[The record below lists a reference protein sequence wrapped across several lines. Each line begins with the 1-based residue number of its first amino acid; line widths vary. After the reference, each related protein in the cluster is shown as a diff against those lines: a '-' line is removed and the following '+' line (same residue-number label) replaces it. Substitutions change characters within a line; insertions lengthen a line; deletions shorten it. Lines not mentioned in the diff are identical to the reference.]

1 MNRSKLISAFLFLV
15 FFAFAAQAQIPSIPK
30 VGTDALASQ
39 VLGIL
44 DNTGGLNLSGDQSTK
59 LKANNKSFVDQLMK
73 ITGGSDSEDSKKA
86 SILNLKTGRMKFLN
100 DLLGNELTQKYMGNV
115 LKAINPLKSKLG
127 LAALA
132 F

>member
-1 MNRSKLISAFLFLV
+1 MNFMNKAKFLSALILLLFVGYAAHAQVPKLPVGDLSK
-15 FFAFAAQAQIPSIPK
+15 
-30 VGTDALASQ
+30 Q

-44 DNTGGLNLSGDQSTK
+44 DNTSGLNLNADQTTK
-59 LKANNKSFVDQLMK
+59 LKADNKTFVDQLFK
-73 ITGGSDSEDSKKA
+73 ITNGAGSDDDKKK
-86 SILNLKTGRMKFLN
+86 SILNLKDTRTKFLSQ
-100 DLLGNELTQKYMGNV
+100 LLGSALSNNYMGNV

>member
-1 MNRSKLISAFLFLV
+1 MAKMKFLSTLFLML
-15 FFAFAAQAQIPSIPK
+15 FLGFTAQAQIPKIPTADLSK
-30 VGTDALASQ
+30 Q

-44 DNTGGLNLSGDQSTK
+44 DNTSGLNLNADQSTK
-59 LKANNKSFVDQLMK
+59 LKADNKTFVDQLFK
-73 ITGGSDSEDSKKA
+73 ITNGAGSDDDKKK
-86 SILNLKTGRMKFLN
+86 SILNLKDTRTKFLTQ
-100 DLLGNELTQKYMGNV
+100 LLGSALTNNYMGNV

>member
-1 MNRSKLISAFLFLV
+1 MKFLSTLFLML
-15 FFAFAAQAQIPSIPK
+15 FLGFTAQAQIPKIPTADLSK
-30 VGTDALASQ
+30 Q

-44 DNTGGLNLSGDQSTK
+44 DNTSGLNLNADQSTK
-59 LKANNKSFVDQLMK
+59 LKADNKTFVDQLFK
-73 ITGGSDSEDSKKA
+73 ITNGAGSDDDKKK
-86 SILNLKTGRMKFLN
+86 SILNLKDTRTKFLTQ
-100 DLLGNELTQKYMGNV
+100 LLGSALTNNYMGNV

>member
-1 MNRSKLISAFLFLV
+1 MNKAKFLTVLILLFFV
-15 FFAFAAQAQIPSIPK
+15 GFTAQAQVPK
-30 VGTDALASQ
+30 LAVGDLSKQ

-44 DNTGGLNLSGDQSTK
+44 DNTSGLSLTGDQSSK
-59 LKANNKSFVDQLMK
+59 LKADNKTFVDQLFK
-73 ITGGSDSEDSKKA
+73 ITNGSGSEDEKKKG
-86 SILNLKTGRMKFLN
+86 ILNLKDTRTQFLTQ
-100 DLLGNELTQKYMGNV
+100 LLGSSLTQKYMGNV

>member
-1 MNRSKLISAFLFLV
+1 MKNLKILSFLF
-15 FFAFAAQAQIPSIPK
+15 FFMLLGFAAHAQVPK
-30 VGTDALASQ
+30 VPNVGSADLSKQ

-44 DNTGGLNLSGDQSTK
+44 DNTSGLNLTGDQSTK

-73 ITGGSDSEDSKKA
+73 ITGGTGSEDSKKS
-86 SILNLKTGRMKFLN
+86 SILNLKNGRMKFLN
-100 DLLGNELTQKYMGNV
+100 DLLGNELTQKYMGSV
-115 LKAINPLKSKLG
+115 LKSINPLKSKLG